1 MEKVGYCILI
11 LATIAW
17 IIAGICG
24 MFQNVWVGIIGL
36 ATMIGLG
43 LLFLK
48 TLNDRI
54 KSCKEDRYSRDV
66 KK

>member
-24 MFQNVWVGIIGL
+24 IFQNIWIGIIGID
-36 ATMIGLG
+36 TMFGLG

-54 KSCKEDRYSRDV
+54 KSRREDRYSRDV